1 MRPLFS
7 SRRSTAPWL
16 ISLLTGLLLL
26 GGCSSLPR
34 NDNRSASKAFT
45 DTADSTIG
53 VAVTAR
59 AAEHA
64 QPPGQS
70 GFHLLGSGLDAF
82 VARAILANVAERSLD
97 VQYYLYHNDLVG
109 KLFTE
114 QLIRAAERGVRVRLL
129 VDDMALSHGDLGPAA
144 LDQIDNIEVRI
155 INPFSRNQF
164 RALQF
169 LTRFGRVTR
178 RMHNKSFTADNQI
191 TILGGRNIGNEY
203 FEANPALAFSD
214 LDVLALGPIAQQASW
229 VFDLYWNSALSYP
242 VSVLAQDIPDAA
254 QVTRLRKELGEFV
267 ASQTDSDYLQALNN
281 SKLANSLRTQS
292 THYDWGKAL
301 LVFDSPEKLV
311 NQRDTDGS
319 QLTRQIRPHID
330 AINKELIIF
339 SPYFVP
345 GTEGSD
351 SLIALAR
358 RGVRVRILTNS
369 LASSDVGAVHA
380 GYSRYRKK
388 LLRGGV
394 ELYEMDARL
403 TREQRK
409 QKRGTE
415 GSSKAS
421 LHAKSFILDRKEVFI
436 GSLNLDPRSVVEN
449 TEVGVLL
456 ESPPLANEMAQW
468 FDDNIDQLAF
478 RVELVENASGSETL
492 RWTSHRD
499 GEVRVFDADPYT
511 SIWRRMGIALL
522 GLLPIE
528 SQL

>member
-1 MRPLFS
+1 MRQSHHFLSYPILVLFS
-7 SRRSTAPWL
+7 S
-16 ISLLTGLLLL
+16 LLLL
-26 GGCSSLPR
+26 GGCSTLPS
-34 NDNRSASKAFT
+34 NADRSHSTALT
-45 DTADSTIG
+45 DTADTRIG
-53 VAVTAR
+53 KAVAR
-59 AAEHA
+59 KAAKHSDPA
-64 QPPGQS
+64 GQS

-82 VARAILANVAERSLD
+82 VARAVLANAADRSLD

-129 VDDMALSHGDLGPAA
+129 VDDMALSYGDLGPAA
-144 LDQIDNIEVRI
+144 MDQIDNIEVRI
-155 INPFSRNQF
+155 INPFSRNQL
-164 RALQF
+164 RLLQF
-169 LTRFGRVTR
+169 LTRFGSVTR

-214 LDVLALGPIAQQASW
+214 LDVLAMGPLAQQASW
-229 VFDLYWNSALSYP
+229 VFDLYWNSDLSYP
-242 VSVLAQDIPDAA
+242 ISLLSKHAPDAA
-254 QVTRLRKELGEFV
+254 QVASMRKELGDFV
-267 ASQTDSDYLQALNN
+267 ASQSDSAYLKALDD
-281 SKLANSLRTQS
+281 SKLANSLRSQS
-292 THYDWGKAL
+292 THYDWGKSL
-301 LVFDSPEKLV
+301 LVFDPPDKLV
-311 NQRDTDGS
+311 NNREGDGS
-319 QLTRQIRPHID
+319 QLTRQIRPHIQALKD
-330 AINKELIIF
+330 ELIIF

-345 GTEGSD
+345 GAEGSD
-351 SLIALAR
+351 RLIALAK
-358 RGVRVRILTNS
+358 RGVRVRVLTNS

-394 ELYEMDARL
+394 ELYEMNSQL

-409 QKRGTE
+409 QKRGME

-449 TEVGVLL
+449 TEVGVML
-456 ESPPLANEMAQW
+456 ESPPLAGEMAQW
-468 FDDNIDQLAF
+468 FDDNIDQVAF
-478 RVELVENASGSETL
+478 RVELVENVSGGESL
-492 RWTSHRD
+492 RWTSHQD
-499 GEVRVFDADPYT
+499 GEKQVFYADPYT